1 MSLAV
6 ERVLLVTPFS
16 DQLTPREC
24 QREQAQK
31 LLKALFA
38 GQVRCFE
45 VEATRFE
52 GPE

>member
-38 GQVRCFE
+38 GQVRCFSG
-45 VEATRFE
+45 ALLR
-52 GPE
+52 G